1 MNFPDYKRFL
11 EFYMGDGSFRER
23 FDRAPAAA
31 LQDADLHPEMPLEF
45 LQAVAA
51 GCRSRDFRQVTEHF
65 PEVLAVLRH
74 FAEEQEECNPFTV
87 RCRKECSSPNARF
100 EAWRERKRQ
109 GNRAVLQPLYFDR
122 AFNIAAAFELG
133 VGCSGQC
140 RFCCFDA
147 PPLRENFR
155 YTPENRALWRDI
167 LSLFRDRFGGR
178 AGAAALYW
186 ATDPFDNPDLELFY
200 ADFYETNQVWP
211 PITSRW
217 PLRDPARTR
226 RFAEEGRKHGQ
237 PCCRFS
243 ITQRGELRRFF
254 QEFSAAETMDW
265 SLVLNNP
272 ESLNCYSIS
281 GRARERDPET
291 PEKYQEGTTSCCLS
305 GFLVNL
311 CRRTVALVSPCEPGE
326 ADPFGYH
333 QWDAAEFRDAGELE
347 QVLEK
352 MQKEFFLQGPEELAR
367 LRLSP
372 EWNFTISGGRAEF
385 VSRYLVRR
393 FEVSPS
399 EQNLLEKLK
408 AGISRQEFEQE
419 FGGMLSLFGNVHAL
433 LDSLWKFGMLSE
445 EEAC

>member
-11 EFYMGDGSFRER
+11 ESYMGDDAFRGR
-23 FDRAPAAA
+23 FDGAPEAA
-31 LQDADLHPEMPLEF
+31 LSEAGLKPETPIAF
-45 LQAVAA
+45 LTAVAA
-51 GCRSRDFRQVTEHF
+51 GCRSRDFRRVTARF
-65 PEVLAVLRH
+65 PEVLAELRQ
-74 FAEEQEECNPFTV
+74 FAAEQEDCNPFTV
-87 RCRKECSSPNARF
+87 RCRKECSSANARF
-100 EAWRERKRQ
+100 EAWRERRRQ
-109 GNRAVLQPLYFDR
+109 GNRAMLQPLYFDR
-122 AFNIAAAFELG
+122 AFNIAGAYELG

-140 RFCCFDA
+140 GFCCFDA

-155 YTPENRALWRDI
+155 YTPENRQLWRDV
-167 LSLFRDRFGGR
+167 LKLFRDLLGGR

-186 ATDPFDNPDLELFY
+186 ATDPFDNPDLEKFY
-200 ADFYETNQVWP
+200 ADFYEWNRVWP

-243 ITQRGELRRFF
+243 MTERGELRRFF
-254 QEFSAAETMDW
+254 REFSAEETMDW

-281 GRARERDPET
+281 GRAREMCSET

-311 CRRTVALVSPCEPGE
+311 CRRTVALLSPCVPDE
-326 ADPFGYH
+326 ANPHGFH
-333 QWDAAEFRDAGELE
+333 LWEKASFRDAAELE
-347 QVLEK
+347 HVLGN
-352 MQKEFFLQGPEELAR
+352 MQERFFLQGPEMLPR

-372 EWNFTISGGRAEF
+372 GWNLSLSGGRAEF

-393 FEVSPS
+393 FEVSDR
-399 EQNLLEKLK
+399 EADLLEKLRT
-408 AGISRQEFEQE
+408 GVSGEEFERE
-419 FGGMLSLFGNVHAL
+419 FGGMLSLFGRVHGL
-433 LDSLWKFGMLSE
+433 LDALWASGMLSE
-445 EEAC
+445 EEE

>member
-1 MNFPDYKRFL
+1 
-11 EFYMGDGSFRER
+11 
-23 FDRAPAAA
+23 
-31 LQDADLHPEMPLEF
+31 
-45 LQAVAA
+45 
-51 GCRSRDFRQVTEHF
+51 
-65 PEVLAVLRH
+65 
-74 FAEEQEECNPFTV
+74 
-87 RCRKECSSPNARF
+87 
-100 EAWRERKRQ
+100 
-109 GNRAVLQPLYFDR
+109 
-122 AFNIAAAFELG
+122 
-133 VGCSGQC
+133 
-140 RFCCFDA
+140 
-147 PPLRENFR
+147 
-155 YTPENRALWRDI
+155 
-167 LSLFRDRFGGR
+167 
-178 AGAAALYW
+178 
-186 ATDPFDNPDLELFY
+186 
-200 ADFYETNQVWP
+200 
-211 PITSRW
+211 
-217 PLRDPARTR
+217 
-226 RFAEEGRKHGQ
+226 
-237 PCCRFS
+237 
-243 ITQRGELRRFF
+243 
-254 QEFSAAETMDW
+254 MDW